1 MIIHIK
7 DSKCNKNRVVMSPK
21 TVLEELLTSFIKYKP
36 AKFLFDGQSGSL
48 YSAKSVQVIINDM
61 DSKARIKNK

>member
-1 MIIHIK
+1 
-7 DSKCNKNRVVMSPK
+7 MSPK
-21 TVLEELLTSFIKYKP
+21 TVLEKLLTSFIKYKP